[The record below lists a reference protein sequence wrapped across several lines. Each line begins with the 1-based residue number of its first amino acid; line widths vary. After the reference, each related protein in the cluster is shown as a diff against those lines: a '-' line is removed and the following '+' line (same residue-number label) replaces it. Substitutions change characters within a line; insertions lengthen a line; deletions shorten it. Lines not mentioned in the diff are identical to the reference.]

1 MRLALTGRHV
11 DVTPSLR
18 QLVTRRLAK
27 IQRLLNDSILST
39 QVVLTL
45 EKQRHN
51 TEITVH
57 ARGDRLITGKGSAA
71 TWPQAVTEAVEKVMQ
86 QALKVKEKW
95 VERKRRAPGGKGLI
109 NGRTPVPAQ
118 AAARRTG
125 GDWTGP
131 APAGTPTNAGDGA
144 RTARR
149 STVIRTTRYVVEPMS
164 LEDAALR
171 FEEAREPFV
180 VFRHAETERITILYE
195 RSDGRLGLI
204 DPEG

>member
-1 MRLALTGRHV
+1 MDTIMRLALTGRHV

-27 IQRLLNDSILST
+27 IERLLNDSVVSA

-51 TEITVH
+51 TEVTVH
-57 ARGDRLITGKGSAA
+57 ARGDNLITGKGSAA
-71 TWPQAVTEAVEKVMQ
+71 TWPEAVTQAVEKVMQ

-95 VERKRRAPGGKGLI
+95 VERKRRSPGGKGLI
-109 NGRTPVPAQ
+109 NGRTPMPARAASAAL
-118 AAARRTG
+118 AAA
-125 GDWTGP
+125 
-131 APAGTPTNAGDGA
+131 APSAETGDGA
-144 RTARR
+144 RPARR
-149 STVIRTTRYVVEPMS
+149 PTVVRTTRYAVEPMS

-171 FEEAREPFV
+171 FEDASEPFV
-180 VFRHAETERITILYE
+180 VFRHAQTDRITILYE